1 MWRELETG
9 NLDRQTRLT
18 IVMTICLLSASVVG
32 IARADNGATAAT
44 PPPSRVATHPKESP
58 LESRVQM
65 LAKGLDLDLAQQAK
79 LRMVLENQREELLQ
93 VWREAAVPASA
104 RVGATRAIN
113 SQTAD
118 RIRALLT
125 EEQRKKYKPPEQFH
139 EGSAATG
146 TRTIEDWM
154 KMANPPPRPATAQ

>member
-1 MWRELETG
+1 MSRELDTG
-9 NLDRQTRLT
+9 NLDGQTRLT

-32 IARADNGATAAT
+32 IARAEDGATAAT
-44 PPPSRVATHPKESP
+44 PSQSRVATHPKESP

-65 LAKGLDLDLAQQAK
+65 LAK
-79 LRMVLENQREELLQ
+79 LRLVLENQRQELLQ
-93 VWREAAVPASA
+93 VWREGAVPASD
-104 RVGATRAIN
+104 RVGATRTIN

-146 TRTIEDWM
+146 TRTVEDWM